1 MDTLFREM
9 PPPRSILVICTG
21 RIGDVLLGTPAVRS
35 LKAHWPD
42 VQIDMLVFDGTG
54 GVLEN
59 NPDLRRVVSIA
70 PRARQAKRFAEAR
83 KLWRRYDLACSLRTS
98 SLASFLCWMAG
109 SKRIGIVAPARK
121 TWIKRLM
128 LNRFVVDRDD
138 RLHVVQSG
146 LSLMSLLGITP
157 CFDVVPPAA
166 PNRPE
171 QFAQLNLLLE
181 SAAGQPYVVVHVYPR
196 YAYKMWHAEGWVALV
211 EFLRA
216 RGYAIVLTGGPA
228 EEEVAYACEIG
239 ERAGVDIINLVGKL
253 SLAATAEVIQR
264 ARLFVGPDTSATHIA
279 AATGTP
285 TLALFGP
292 SNPVRWGPWPKDWT
306 NSSPWQIS
314 GSGRRGNVYLLQGA
328 GAYVPCKLEGCDA
341 HIHSRSDCLLTLDAD
356 RVIDATTEL
365 LGIAPD
371 QKRRIPIVAQS
382 FASARLGMA
391 DVDDSSVPI
400 ES

>member
-21 RIGDVLLGTPAVRS
+21 RIGDVLLGTPVVRS

-42 VQIDMLVFDGTG
+42 AQIDMLVFDGTG

-59 NPDLRRVVSIA
+59 NPDLRGVVCIA
-70 PRARQAKRFAEAR
+70 QRARQVERFAEAL
-83 KLWRRYDLACSLRTS
+83 KLWRRYDLVCSLRTS

-138 RLHVVQSG
+138 SLHVVQSG

-157 CFDVVPPAA
+157 CFNIVPPAM
-166 PNRPE
+166 PDRPK
-171 QFAQLNLLLE
+171 QLAQLNLLLE

-228 EEEVAYACEIG
+228 EEEVAYACDIR
-239 ERAGVDIINLVGKL
+239 ERAGVDIVNLVGKL
-253 SLAATAEVIQR
+253 SLAATTEVIRR

-292 SNPVRWGPWPKDWT
+292 SNPVRWGPWPKGWT
-306 NSSPWQIS
+306 DSSPWPIS

-328 GAYVPCKLEGCDA
+328 GACVPCKLEGCDA

-382 FASARLGMA
+382 FAGAPPVMA
-391 DVDDSSVPI
+391 KVNDRPAPI